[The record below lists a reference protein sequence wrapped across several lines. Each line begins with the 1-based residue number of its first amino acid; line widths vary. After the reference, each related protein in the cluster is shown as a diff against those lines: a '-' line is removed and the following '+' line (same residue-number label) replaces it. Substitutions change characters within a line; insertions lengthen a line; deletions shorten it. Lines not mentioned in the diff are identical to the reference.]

1 MGCTLTPLRLLVAA
15 SLVNIAL
22 KIVFTPMLGAVG
34 LALATSVGITV
45 YATLLY
51 RENRVRGFL
60 TGPAP
65 IPAGALVATG
75 VGLGLFVLWSRDAV
89 LRAIEYLTPGLGLPV
104 ALLMLVIAILA
115 VHGSVSAM
123 VIGRRT
129 IEKMGAPG
137 E

>member
-89 LRAIEYLTPGLGLPV
+89 LRAIGIAGRVADAGDRDSGGSRLGECY
-104 ALLMLVIAILA
+104 
-115 VHGSVSAM
+115 GY
-123 VIGRRT
+123 R
-129 IEKMGAPG
+129 APHD
-137 E
+137 